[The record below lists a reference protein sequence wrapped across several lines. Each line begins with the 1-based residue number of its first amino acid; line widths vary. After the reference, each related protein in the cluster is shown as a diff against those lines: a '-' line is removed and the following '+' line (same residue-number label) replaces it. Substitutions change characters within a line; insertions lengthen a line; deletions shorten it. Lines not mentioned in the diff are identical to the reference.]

1 MYVTCRS
8 HDMLVMFVC
17 DMQTEPIEENV
28 DEFVRAAGRYDL
40 STVKTMLNHF
50 GDKIMNERSDAF
62 PYVSTI
68 IYSIR
73 CDCHVT

>member
-17 DMQTEPIEENV
+17 VMQREPIEEDV
-28 DEFVRAAGRYDL
+28 REFVDAAGYRNDL
-40 STVKTMLNHF
+40 STVETMLNHF
-50 GDKIMNERSDAF
+50 GDKIINERC
-62 PYVSTI
+62 VSTI

>member
-17 DMQTEPIEENV
+17 VMQREPIEEDV
-28 DEFVRAAGRYDL
+28 VEFVKAAHRNDL
-40 STVKTMLNHF
+40 STVETMLNHF
-50 GDKIMNERSDAF
+50 GDKIINARW
-62 PYVSTI
+62 VSTI

>member
-17 DMQTEPIEENV
+17 VMQREPIEEDV
-28 DEFVRAAGRYDL
+28 GEFVEAARVNDL
-40 STVKTMLNHF
+40 STVETMLNHF
-50 GDKIMNERSDAF
+50 GDKIINEQW
-62 PYVSTI
+62 VSTI
-68 IYSIR
+68 IYSIQ